1 LAITNYSL
9 WIKVEYYMKY
19 NLIASS
25 IKFMDNFNHFKVLLK
40 RRVCLIYNGGSQ
52 MKKAATYKDS
62 IQVAVVFQIAVGVL
76 GSLMLDGGAT
86 FQIWCFTM
94 LASWGGVLLVKA
106 RRSANPTRTDPFLI
120 KWGFVPLF
128 IPTMLLSGM
137 IWRCTGVL

>member
-1 LAITNYSL
+1 ML
-9 WIKVEYYMKY
+9 WAVSIEYYMKY

-25 IKFMDNFNHFKVLLK
+25 TTFIYNFNYLKVFLK
-40 RRVCLIYNGGSQ
+40 SRFCLIYNGGSQ

-76 GSLMLDGGAT
+76 GSLMLDGRAT

-137 IWRCTGVL
+137 IWRWTGVL